1 MVIQVRGQRSE
12 VRSQRSEIRG
22 RRSEVRSQ
30 KSEVR
35 NPRSEVR
42 SHLCPLFSVLCFLLS
57 VLLSS
62 CAGPPAV
69 DPVLEARTAI
79 ENADAAMGDWKGSWK
94 LDDESDLGP
103 LVAQVIALGK
113 EGYRAKFFSEFDARQ
128 EPIAVLDGKREGAAV
143 RFEGQAELSDGGTLE
158 VQAAIEGGKPP
169 IATVGGKLNG
179 SFKGDEAGSFALD
192 RVIRVSPTLG
202 AEPPAGAI
210 VLFNGK
216 NFNQWKHTDKKA
228 GDDSV
233 KWILLKDG
241 AMEVKKGTGS
251 IVTTK
256 KFTDFKL
263 HVEFRTPFMPDARGQ
278 GRGNSGVYLQ
288 ERYEVQVL
296 DSYGLEGEDN
306 ECGGIYKVGAPLV
319 NMCAP
324 PTQWQTY
331 DITFYAPGADR
342 REAQATVVH
351 NGVTIHDN
359 ISLPKPTGGA
369 LDSNVAEPGGI
380 YLQDHSNPVQYRNIW
395 LVEL

>member
-1 MVIQVRGQRSE
+1 MVIQVRSKM
-12 VRSQRSEIRG
+12 SEIRG
-22 RRSEVRSQ
+22 QKSDARSQ
-30 KSEVR
+30 
-35 NPRSEVR
+35 
-42 SHLCPLFSVLCFLLS
+42 LCPLFSVLCCLLS

-62 CAGPPAV
+62 CAGPLAV
-69 DPVLEARTAI
+69 DPVIEAREAI
-79 ENADAAMGDWKGSWK
+79 ESADTAMGDWEGNWK
-94 LDDESDLGP
+94 LEDESDSGP

-113 EGYRAKFFSEFDARQ
+113 DGYQANLSEEFDTGQ
-128 EPIAVLDGKREGAAV
+128 EPFVVLEGKRDGAAV
-143 RFEGQAELSDGGTLE
+143 RFEGRAELSDGGVLE
-158 VQAAIEGGKPP
+158 IQAAIEGGKF
-169 IATVGGKLNG
+169 NG
-179 SFKGDEAGSFALD
+179 SFEGDAIGSFEMERA
-192 RVIRVSPTLG
+192 IRVSPTLG

-216 NFNQWKHTDKKA
+216 NFKQWKHTRKKPGA
-228 GDDSV
+228 DSV
-233 KWILLKDG
+233 QWELLKGG

-251 IVTTK
+251 IVTKK
-256 KFTDFKL
+256 KFTDIKL

-296 DSYGLEGEDN
+296 DSYGLEGKDN
-306 ECGGIYKVGAPLV
+306 ECGGIYKIGAPMV

-331 DITFYAPGADR
+331 DITFYAPGA
-342 REAQATVVH
+342 EKTNAQVTVVH

-369 LDSNVAEPGGI
+369 LDSDVTKTGGI
-380 YLQDHSNPVQYRNIW
+380 YLQDHGNPVQYRNIW